1 MSYTRTI
8 LPATSDPVTL
18 AQVLKDL
25 AEIEALVRLY
35 ADICDEQ
42 YDPDKLVELFT
53 DDATWASSS
62 QSGTSDFGVHQGRE
76 AIYEF
81 FAGVS
86 AQIVFAHH
94 IVMSPEIDVYEPGV
108 RARGRW
114 NTVVLM
120 HLVDDPLSQD
130 DERKMIAS
138 VYQHE
143 YVNTVNGWKIAD
155 LKVHTRFDLRV
166 RAVG

>member
-1 MSYTRTI
+1 M
-8 LPATSDPVTL
+8 
-18 AQVLKDL
+18 QVLKDIS
-25 AEIEALVRLY
+25 EIEALVRLY

-42 YDPDKLVELFT
+42 YDPDRLVQLFT
-53 DDATWASSS
+53 EDATWASTS
-62 QSGTSDFGVHQGRE
+62 QSGTSDFGVHEGRQ
-76 AIYEF
+76 AIYDF

-86 AQIVFAHH
+86 SQIVYAHH

-120 HLVDDPLSQD
+120 QLVEDPLAEGE
-130 DERKMIAS
+130 ERKMIAS
-138 VYQHE
+138 VYTHE
-143 YVNTVNGWKIAD
+143 YVNTAEGWKIAD
-155 LKVHTRFDLRV
+155 LNVHTRFDLRV